1 MAPGDADLGITQ
13 VEELRERLAQISE
26 DLADLAVSILSRA
39 VDTAEEHER
48 LQLATLEKRVTK
60 ARRAVEKATDCLS

>member
-1 MAPGDADLGITQ
+1 MGTGDADLGITQ
-13 VEELRERLAQISE
+13 VDELRARLAQISE

-39 VDTAEEHER
+39 VDTPEEHER
-48 LQLATLEKRVTK
+48 SQLAGLEKRVTK

>member
-1 MAPGDADLGITQ
+1 MATGDADLGITQ

-48 LQLATLEKRVTK
+48 LQLANLEKRVTK